1 VCRVV
6 FWPFSRRLGLGS
18 LVRGQTQ
25 GPDLNVTGGAG
36 DDAVAGTG
44 AALAKRCPLLGVA
57 GWQATIHG
65 AAAAGE
71 EAERFV
77 SVMLLFKNPV
87 LRVSAVP
94 DPPDEGSKTS
104 ARPFGT

>member
-1 VCRVV
+1 M
-6 FWPFSRRLGLGS
+6 
-18 LVRGQTQ
+18 
-25 GPDLNVTGGAG
+25 GGAG
-36 DDAVAGTG
+36 GDAVAGTG

-65 AAAAGE
+65 AAGE

-77 SVMLLFKNPV
+77 SVVLLFKSQDPV
-87 LRVSAVP
+87 LRASAVP
-94 DPPDEGSKTS
+94 DPPDEGSETP